1 MLDKQTNI
9 GLYFGSFNPVHHGH
23 LIIANHILQNFELK
37 EVWFVVSPQNP
48 FKSAGSLLNENHRIH
63 FIREAI
69 EGEKGLKASNVEF
82 NLPKPSY
89 TIDTLTYLTEQFP
102 NYRFSIIVG
111 GDSFQNIL
119 QWKNGKSIL
128 ENYQIIVYNR
138 PGFTINP
145 KIGKNVI
152 VANAP
157 LLEIS
162 STQIREMIKNN
173 LSIRYLVP
181 DIVIKEI
188 DKGLYYSK

>member
-1 MLDKQTNI
+1 MLDKQINI

-111 GDSFQNIL
+111 GDSFQNIP

-128 ENYQIIVYNR
+128 ENHQIIVYNR
-138 PGFTINP
+138 PGFTINQE
-145 KIGKNVI
+145 IGKNVK

-181 DIVIKEI
+181 DVVIKEI